1 MRPIAKASIVSTGVD
16 YAHRIR
22 AGHHELVADEPAA
35 LGGQGTGPAP
45 FDLYL
50 ASLSAC
56 TTPTAETVATSS
68 STISP
73 RTLDGATPTRGDV
86 VACSWHQ
93 LSSHHHE
100 NFDDDELRRRFR

>member
-56 TTPTAETVATSS
+56 TAITLRMYAERKGWSLRKFHRYTYRRLRVLLRW
-68 STISP
+68 P
-73 RTLDGATPTRGDV
+73 
-86 VACSWHQ
+86 
-93 LSSHHHE
+93 E
-100 NFDDDELRRRFR
+100 NI